1 MRLKEFVSQ
10 GDGVSTDNLLYV
22 LQALRSETDQIR
34 VDNLIKM
41 VRKQPGSEMFNVD
54 LLQTAK
60 TNDPRVKNIIT
71 DIKNNEDGV
80 PYVYFKQYNDDASS
94 MVPDTPDQSALDSV
108 PTTSDQ
114 STVTRM
120 ARRARARRD

>member
-1 MRLKEFVSQ
+1 MRLKEFITE
-10 GDGVSTDNLLYV
+10 GDGVSTNNLLYV

-60 TNDPRVKNIIT
+60 TNDSRVKNIIT

-80 PYVYFKQYNDDASS
+80 PYVYFKQYNDDTSV
-94 MVPDTPDQSALDSV
+94 VPDTADQSALNSV

-114 STVTRM
+114 STVTLM
-120 ARRARARRD
+120 AKRARARRD

>member
-1 MRLKEFVSQ
+1 MRLKEFITE
-10 GDGVSTDNLLYV
+10 GDGVSTNNLLYV

-34 VDNLIKM
+34 ADNLIKM

-60 TNDPRVKNIIT
+60 TNDSRVKNIIT

-80 PYVYFKQYNDDASS
+80 PYVYFKQYNDDTSV
-94 MVPDTPDQSALDSV
+94 VPDTADQSALNSV

-114 STVTRM
+114 STVTLM
-120 ARRARARRD
+120 AKRARARRD

>member
-1 MRLKEFVSQ
+1 MRLKEFITE
-10 GDGVSTDNLLYV
+10 GDGVSTNNLLYV

-60 TNDPRVKNIIT
+60 TNDSRVKNIIT

-80 PYVYFKQYNDDASS
+80 PYVYFKQYNDDTSV
-94 MVPDTPDQSALDSV
+94 VPNTADQSALNSV

-114 STVTRM
+114 STVTLM
-120 ARRARARRD
+120 AKRARARRD